1 MPQYAGQTVVLC
13 FTIWQTKNLAVSV
26 MGPLLARL
34 RRNVSS
40 LKMHFSLD
48 LSFLQIGGVVGLLL
62 RSYD

>member
-1 MPQYAGQTVVLC
+1 MAPNNQLEAPCRNMQV
-13 FTIWQTKNLAVSV
+13 KNLALSV

-34 RRNVSS
+34 RGNVSS